1 MSDTRSNRG
10 REDARK
16 SSFQAR
22 KGDRQQMGGYTQ
34 QLAVTGIPEGYT
46 ARWVNHDKNQVQQ
59 ALNAGYIPMLK
70 DGSIGDIEVSGDA
83 DLAHEDQWISKP
95 VGDTNYGKL
104 IAYLMAI
111 KTEWYKEN
119 QKAKQADIDL
129 FDEAIQQGNSF
140 DPQGNLVKDGNTYG
154 KATIEH
160 NNADLRR

>member
-1 MSDTRSNRG
+1 MSDTRTGRG
-10 REDARK
+10 REDTRK
-16 SSFQAR
+16 SAFKAR
-22 KGDRQQMGGYTQ
+22 DGGRQPMGGYTQ
-34 QLAVTGIPEGYT
+34 QLAVTGVPEGYT
-46 ARWVNHDKNQVQQ
+46 ARWVNHDGERVQQ

-70 DGSIGDIEVSGDA
+70 DGSVGDIEVSGG

-95 VGDTNYGKL
+95 VGETNYGKL

-119 QKAKQADIDL
+119 QQVKQTDIDL